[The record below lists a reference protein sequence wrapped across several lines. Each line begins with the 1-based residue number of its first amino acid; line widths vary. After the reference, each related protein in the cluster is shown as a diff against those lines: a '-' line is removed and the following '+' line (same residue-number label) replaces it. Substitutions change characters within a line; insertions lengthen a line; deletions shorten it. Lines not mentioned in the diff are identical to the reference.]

1 MSRDTPPDVE
11 ARFDA
16 LLAAR
21 SGPERVRMMSEM
33 FDTARALVLADLR
46 RSRGLMTEGET
57 RQALFERL
65 YYDDFDDEERH
76 RILERLGDRAVP
88 RD

>member
-11 ARFDA
+11 AQFDA

-33 FDTARALVLADLR
+33 FDMARALVLADLR
-46 RSRGLMTEGET
+46 RTRGSMTEAEV

-65 YYDDFDDEERH
+65 YHDDFDEEERR
-76 RILERLGDRAVP
+76 RILERLGEHAAE
-88 RD
+88 